1 MHATVPF
8 DGAHS
13 NAAAE
18 VNRSGIEAFLERGDS
33 LRICS
38 QKQQTKSGRDAV
50 VRYA

>member
-18 VNRSGIEAFLERGDS
+18 INRSGVEAFLERGDG

-38 QKQQTKSGRDAV
+38 EKQQTKSGRDAV
-50 VRYA
+50 ARCA